1 MTIFTRT
8 QYMSG
13 ECTHHEYYIQFATPA
28 LRQEVARHI
37 GVERIKAST
46 DPCMND
52 IPLADWDRLP
62 VVYYYNGQ
70 RLKQAGDYLTKA
82 GAVCIAKAIA
92 REIKNEIA

>member
-46 DPCMND
+46 DPYMND
-52 IPLADWDRLP
+52 IPLADWDSTP
-62 VVYYYNGQ
+62 VVSYYHAT
-70 RLKQAGDYLTKA
+70 RMKQAGDYLTKA